1 LTFDF
6 CLAYHQTM
14 SNFDNS
20 QPSAEIFQIDA
31 LTVRLY
37 DRADEL
43 TADAARRTQRYLQN
57 LLMQQDTATV
67 ILATGNSQIE
77 FLSNLVSLGGIDWSR
92 LVFFHLDE
100 YLGIDANHPASFR
113 RYLRERVENKVNP
126 AAFHYINGDTLQPL
140 AECDRYTKLLLS
152 QPIDLCCLGLGGNG
166 HLAFNEPSVTDF
178 HDSHYIKL
186 VKLELSTRQQQ
197 VNQGYFT
204 NISTV
209 PQYAF
214 TLTIPA
220 ICLARKIFCFA
231 LGKHK
236 AIAVQQML
244 EKSISPNIPASI
256 LRERSHATLF
266 LDADSASLL
275 SKSKVKN
282 CTGGF

>member
-1 LTFDF
+1 MSDLPHNFQTDT
-6 CLAYHQTM
+6 LAK
-14 SNFDNS
+14 
-20 QPSAEIFQIDA
+20 IFPVDA

-43 TADAARRTQRYLQN
+43 TTDAAKITQRYLQN
-57 LLMQQDTATV
+57 LLTQQETARV

-77 FLSNLVSLGGIDWSR
+77 FLSKLVNLGEIDWSR
-92 LVFFHLDE
+92 IVFFHLDE

-113 RYLRERVENKVNP
+113 RYLRERVEEKVHP
-126 AAFHYINGDTLQPL
+126 AAFHYIDGDTVQPL

-152 QPIDLCCLGLGGNG
+152 QPIDLCCLGMGGNG
-166 HLAFNEPSVTDF
+166 HLAFNEPSVADF
-178 HDSHYIKL
+178 QDPDYIKL

-197 VNQGYFT
+197 VNQGYFN
-204 NISTV
+204 NIAAV

-220 ICLARKIFCFA
+220 ICLAQKIFCFA

-236 AIAVQQML
+236 AQAVQQTL
-244 EKSISPNIPASI
+244 EGAIATSCPATI
-256 LRERSHATLF
+256 LRSQAQATLF

-275 SKSKVKN
+275 GKSKVKS
-282 CTGGF
+282 

>member
-1 LTFDF
+1 
-6 CLAYHQTM
+6 M
-14 SNFDNS
+14 PNFDNS
-20 QPSAEIFQIDA
+20 QTPTKIFPVDA

-43 TADAARRTQRYLQN
+43 TADVAEITQCYLQN

-77 FLSNLVSLGGIDWSR
+77 FLTNLVNLGGIDWSR
-92 LVFFHLDE
+92 IVFFHLDE

-113 RYLRERVENKVNP
+113 RYLRERVEKKVNP
-126 AAFHYINGDTLQPL
+126 TAFHYIEGDTLQPL

-166 HLAFNEPSVTDF
+166 HLAFNEPSVADF
-178 HDSHYIKL
+178 QDTHYIKL

-197 VNQGYFT
+197 VNQGYFADL
-204 NISTV
+204 SGV

-220 ICLARKIFCFA
+220 ICLAKQILCLA
-231 LGKHK
+231 PGKHK
-236 AIAVQQML
+236 ATAVQQML
-244 EKSISPNIPASI
+244 EMTISPEIPASI
-256 LRERSHATLF
+256 LRERSQATLF
-266 LDADSASLL
+266 LDIDSASLL
-275 SKSKVKN
+275 SKSKVKS
-282 CTGGF
+282 

>member
-1 LTFDF
+1 LSILTFDF

-14 SNFDNS
+14 PNFDNS
-20 QPSAEIFQIDA
+20 QTPAKIFPVDA

-43 TADAARRTQRYLQN
+43 TTDAARITQCYLQN
-57 LLMQQDTATV
+57 LLTQQATATV

-77 FLSNLVSLGGIDWSR
+77 FLSTLISLGGIDWSR
-92 LVFFHLDE
+92 IVFFHLDE

-113 RYLRERVENKVNP
+113 HYLRERVEKKVNP
-126 AAFHYINGDTLQPL
+126 AAFHYIKGDTLQPL

-166 HLAFNEPSVTDF
+166 HLAFNEPSVANF

-186 VKLELSTRQQQ
+186 VKLELPTRQQQ

-204 NISTV
+204 DISAV

-214 TLTIPA
+214 TLTIPT

-231 LGKHK
+231 PGKHK
-236 AIAVQQML
+236 ATAVKQIL
-244 EKSISPNIPASI
+244 ATAVAPDIPASI
-256 LRERSHATLF
+256 MRTQAQATLF
-266 LDADSASLL
+266 IDADAASLL
-275 SKSKVKN
+275 
-282 CTGGF
+282 